1 MQNKFLN
8 EDVENA
14 EIKQRLRDY
23 EKEIKGYKDK
33 LK

>member
-1 MQNKFLN
+1 MQSKFMN
-8 EDVENA
+8 DDVENA